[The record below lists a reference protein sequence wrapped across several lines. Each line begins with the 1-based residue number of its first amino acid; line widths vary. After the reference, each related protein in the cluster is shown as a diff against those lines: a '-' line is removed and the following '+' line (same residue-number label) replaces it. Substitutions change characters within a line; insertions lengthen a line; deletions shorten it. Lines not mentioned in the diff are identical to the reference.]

1 MQEDLDFQIK
11 FFEELIRDDSDFV
24 DALLPL
30 AEAYTKK
37 GWFEKGLRLDKRL
50 VRLKPGD
57 SSVFYNLSCSCALLN
72 REEDALAA
80 LKMALDLGYD
90 DLEWMEKDPDLAALR
105 KSDGYQK
112 LIREHFPFARSNS
125 ESGK

>member
-1 MQEDLDFQIK
+1 MQKDLDFQIK
-11 FFEELIRDDSDFV
+11 FFEDLIRDDSDFV

-37 GWFEKGLRLDKRL
+37 GWVEKGLRLDERL

-57 SSVFYNLSCSCALLN
+57 SSVFYNLGCSCALLN
-72 REEDALAA
+72 REENALAA
-80 LKMALDLGYD
+80 LKKALDLGYD

-105 KSDGYQK
+105 KSDEYQK
-112 LIREHFPFARSNS
+112 LIREYFPFARGNS